1 MPRAEIASTQAIHT
15 LSQLHAELGGKLI
28 DNKAEAKRLTVA
40 MLQVEAV
47 IKMLQPDYDT
57 RRIAVRRRN
66 RSNPWFQRG
75 DQYRCA
81 LDVLRKATAPLTAR
95 EIAVAMLAAKGVA
108 DATPKQI
115 RDLVGGVQSS
125 LANHVGKTVERLG
138 EGMPKR
144 WKVAT

>member
-66 RSNPWFQRG
+66 RRNPWFERG

-95 EIAVAMLAAKGVA
+95 EIVMAMVAGFRCERFPQFVR
-108 DATPKQI
+108 KQK
-115 RDLVGGVQSS
+115 S
-125 LANHVGKTVERLG
+125 
-138 EGMPKR
+138 
-144 WKVAT
+144 